1 MIDLSLPADLQDLK
15 ARTAAFVR
23 EELLPLERDPR
34 AAGHI
39 SDAFRRELNARAAA
53 RGLLAPQVGTA
64 WGGLGLSHVGRAA
77 VFEEAGYSF
86 LGPLAMHLSAPDE
99 ANMHML
105 EEIASEE
112 QKARWLARLTSGEIR
127 SSFLM
132 TEPAPGAGADP
143 GLLKTTARRDG
154 NHFVIDGHKW
164 LITGA
169 HGAGLYIIMA
179 RMADEDGAT
188 MFLCEPDTAGIT
200 LVREVGTMAEG
211 FAGGHAEVR
220 LDGVRL
226 PASAVLGE
234 VGKGFQYAQVRLV
247 PARLTHCMRWLG
259 AARRCHDIALD
270 YALDRTAFGK
280 PLHEHEGVGF
290 MIADNEMELNL
301 ARLSILQ
308 CAWLLDTGDKANME
322 SGLAK
327 VFCSEALFR
336 VADRSLQ
343 ILGGTGVSTDTVV
356 ERFFREI
363 RAFRVYDGPSEVHR
377 WAIAR
382 RLTYRRARARKA

>member
-1 MIDLSLPADLQDLK
+1 MEKKGEDAWRLRYMDLFEVPK
-15 ARTAAFVR
+15 AQW
-23 EELLPLERDPR
+23 
-34 AAGHI
+34 
-39 SDAFRRELNARAAA
+39 
-53 RGLLAPQVGTA
+53 PQ
-64 WGGLGLSHVGRAA
+64 
-77 VFEEAGYSF
+77 E
-86 LGPLAMHLSAPDE
+86 
-99 ANMHML
+99 
-105 EEIASEE
+105 
-112 QKARWLARLTSGEIR
+112 
-127 SSFLM
+127 
-132 TEPAPGAGADP
+132 
-143 GLLKTTARRDG
+143 
-154 NHFVIDGHKW
+154 
-164 LITGA
+164 
-169 HGAGLYIIMA
+169 
-179 RMADEDGAT
+179 
-188 MFLCEPDTAGIT
+188 
-200 LVREVGTMAEG
+200 
-211 FAGGHAEVR
+211 
-220 LDGVRL
+220 
-226 PASAVLGE
+226 
-234 VGKGFQYAQVRLV
+234 
-247 PARLTHCMRWLG
+247 
-259 AARRCHDIALD
+259 ALD